1 VFLELGWNN
10 GYNIDEE
17 HTENKARRMVQE
29 EVERMQRD
37 IRKFNRVVGRE
48 IEQRESMEKGNMF
61 KDGESSH
68 TYHRCSKKADLL
80 SEPHPKYST

>member
-1 VFLELGWNN
+1 MFLELGWNN

-37 IRKFNRVVGRE
+37 IRKFNRVVGRK
-48 IEQRESMEKGNMF
+48 IEQREAWKRATFQRWRELA
-61 KDGESSH
+61 
-68 TYHRCSKKADLL
+68 YI
-80 SEPHPKYST
+80 P